1 MFALDGFL
9 QAPKVQASIEET
21 ARTGAIG
28 GKDTRSDRECQDRVP
43 LTGTLVH
50 LSIYIVALL
59 SHIVLVLVFNPLN
72 LLLLH
77 CQVAGKELPL
87 HYCACEIHMQD
98 LVYLCT
104 HLNWAWHNEMAM
116 VSIVHVRQY
125 RIMSHAVLPV
135 NDRDWLRNQWYAC
148 MVVLSEASGIQRMQY
163 G

>member
-1 MFALDGFL
+1 MPRPGPTHGDPCFL
-9 QAPKVQASIEET
+9 RKYSTSQY
-21 ARTGAIG
+21 
-28 GKDTRSDRECQDRVP
+28 
-43 LTGTLVH
+43 L
-50 LSIYIVALL
+50 VALL

-72 LLLLH
+72 FLLLH

-135 NDRDWLRNQWYAC
+135 NDRDWLWNHTC
-148 MVVLSEASGIQRMQY
+148 MVVYTSPYLRPLVFKECSMVEHSCMPVRSCSRHSR
-163 G
+163 